1 MMSWNR
7 TRPSWRNSSIITTVS
22 TATEVCCE
30 CYIIVFPFYVA
41 VPFIQELK
49 LLCFF
54 LHLRPVRNMWVVII
68 SVSEGGFISDEI
80 FKELVEAL
88 SQYSDHEDEEEEEAA
103 AATAAE
109 VMRKKEDERVMRRSS
124 VEGSEDSRPGTM
136 PFIRRKRRNTAEGR
150 EVSAWLRLFL
160 LRGTADTKHI
170 GHIWLIIALP
180 DYQNLIQIKF
190 IPIM

>member
-1 MMSWNR
+1 MG
-7 TRPSWRNSSIITTVS
+7 
-22 TATEVCCE
+22 
-30 CYIIVFPFYVA
+30 
-41 VPFIQELK
+41 
-49 LLCFF
+49 
-54 LHLRPVRNMWVVII
+54 II

-88 SQYSDHEDEEEEEAA
+88 SQYSDHEDEEEEEVAA
-103 AATAAE
+103 AAE

-124 VEGSEDSRPGTM
+124 AEGSEESRPGTM

-150 EVSAWLRLFL
+150 AVSAWPRLFL
-160 LRGTADTKHI
+160 LRVTADTKHI
-170 GHIWLIIALP
+170 SHIWLIIAQP